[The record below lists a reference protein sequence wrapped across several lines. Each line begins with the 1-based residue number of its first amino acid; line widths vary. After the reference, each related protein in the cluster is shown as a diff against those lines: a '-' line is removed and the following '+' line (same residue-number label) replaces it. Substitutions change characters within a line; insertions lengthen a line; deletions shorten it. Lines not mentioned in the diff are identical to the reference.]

1 MGAEY
6 DIWLL
11 HHADGHPLTRIRDY
25 SSLQYAKVV
34 NDVGSFTLVVPSTF
48 DISLVQRDTRLVVYR
63 TPPGGAKALDFV
75 GMVRYV
81 SKEVRGQALN
91 YIVAGCDLNDL
102 LRRRIIAYAAGT
114 AQTAMTDN
122 ADDMMKAIV
131 VDNMGADAVA
141 ARQITGYGFSIQA
154 DTSLCTSITKAFAH
168 MNVLETLKKL
178 ADESQTTPATA
189 AYFGVVP
196 LSTGWL
202 CEFRTNVNQW
212 GADHRHPS
220 GPAGPVI
227 FSLSFRNLENV
238 TRNINYRSEVTYVY
252 AGGKGEG
259 AARYIGVYED
269 TARSGASPFNRCEA
283 FVNASNADTNA
294 AVTGAASSAVRDG
307 RPRRLFSANLTNVG
321 SRIYGRDFGHG
332 DYITCV
338 FDGETIDARI
348 DAVAVNIS
356 GNVEDVQM
364 LVREETTA

>member
-1 MGAEY
+1 M
-6 DIWLL
+6 
-11 HHADGHPLTRIRDY
+11 
-25 SSLQYAKVV
+25 
-34 NDVGSFTLVVPSTF
+34 N
-48 DISLVQRDTRLVVYR
+48 
-63 TPPGGAKALDFV
+63 AL
-75 GMVRYV
+75 
-81 SKEVRGQALN
+81 EV
-91 YIVAGCDLNDL
+91 
-102 LRRRIIAYAAGT
+102 
-114 AQTAMTDN
+114 
-122 ADDMMKAIV
+122 
-131 VDNMGADAVA
+131 
-141 ARQITGYGFSIQA
+141 
-154 DTSLCTSITKAFAH
+154 
-168 MNVLETLKKL
+168 LKKL

-202 CEFRTNVNQW
+202 CEFRTNPQQW

-238 TRNINYRSEVTYVY
+238 TRNINYRAEVTYVY
-252 AGGKGEG
+252 AGGQGEG
-259 AARYIGVYED
+259 AARNIQVAED

-283 FVNASNADTNA
+283 FVNASNSSTNA
-294 AVTGAASSAVRDG
+294 AVLGDASSAVRDG

-348 DAVAVNIS
+348 DVVAVNIN

-364 LVREETTA
+364 LVREETNA